1 MCIQFCIMQIEAN
14 RNVYSSIVS
23 SYLAIEAESALAYL
37 HAYLRDLALI
47 KAGASI
53 SDLNLSERRKETKSE
68 FYPDSDSLFGGIAII
83 KVVGYMQA
91 TTSGGSIVAGGMMSA
106 AEDMYRAYADDSI
119 KGVLIQVNSGGGE
132 MAAMDI
138 LHSAIRDR
146 NKPVVAHVVFAASA
160 GYGGVS
166 NADEIV
172 AMPNARVGSIGSVIS
187 VNKKAL
193 AEYAE
198 EWLDLYASDSRKN
211 EEFRAAVSGDFSK
224 LQELVEEATAR
235 FQLQV
240 TKDRALDLTNE
251 RHKEA
256 VSGAMFFAGQAKY
269 RGLVDSIGTLKYAL
283 KRIDALSKVYNEN

>member
-1 MCIQFCIMQIEAN
+1 MQIDAN
-14 RNVYSSIVS
+14 RNVYSSIVN

-68 FYPDSDSLFGGIAII
+68 FYPEGSSDSLFDGIAII

-106 AEDMYRAYADDSI
+106 AEDMYKAYADDSI

-146 NKPVVAHVVFAASA
+146 NKPVVAHIIFAASA

-198 EWLDLYASDSRKN
+198 EWLDLYASNSRKN

-240 TKDRALDLTNE
+240 SKDRALDLNSE